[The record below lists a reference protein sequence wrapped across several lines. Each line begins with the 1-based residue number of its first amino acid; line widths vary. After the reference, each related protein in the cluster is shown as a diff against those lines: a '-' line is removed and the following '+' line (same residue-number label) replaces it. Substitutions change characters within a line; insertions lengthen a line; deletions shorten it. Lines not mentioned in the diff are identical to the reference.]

1 MLGGC
6 YAFRSCPQSLR
17 KADVEILYLLIP
29 MSVALVFGVA
39 GLLVWAV
46 EGEQFDDLETVSAQ
60 LLDLS
65 GAAKAPADTCE
76 QTSQAK

>member
-1 MLGGC
+1 M
-6 YAFRSCPQSLR
+6 
-17 KADVEILYLLIP
+17 EILYLLIP

-46 EGEQFDDLETVSAQ
+46 EGEQFDDLESVGAQ

-65 GAAKAPADTCE
+65 SSAGATTDACE
-76 QTSQAK
+76 QRSQSK